1 MIGLALTLVLLQAT
15 ASPEKPEPPAPGSHP
30 FAVGEKLSYSA
41 KLGMLNLGSGSLE
54 VASLDTVRGV
64 ESYRLRF
71 RLRGKN
77 AFYSLDD
84 VLESWVGT
92 SDLVSRRFLQDFV
105 ENDKATKRVYE
116 IYPDSGFFR
125 QQGRDTTFAT
135 PAEPLDDA
143 GFFYFVRVTPLQ
155 VGKTYRYDRYFRKDK
170 NPVTI
175 KVLKREKLELPDG
188 RDVPCLVL
196 HPVIETKGLF
206 SKRSDTRIWLTD
218 DDRRIPVQ
226 VRTKFPFG
234 TVTLRLKAMI
244 LPDSTGQAVG
254 RSDGQPIGIDS
265 VPSPRQITRP
275 PDRLSMSR

>member
-1 MIGLALTLVLLQAT
+1 VISLRIAMALLQA
-15 ASPEKPEPPAPGSHP
+15 PAPAATQAPAAAPPHVDYP

-41 KLGMLNLGSGSLE
+41 KLGMLTLGSATLE
-54 VASLDTVRGV
+54 VVSLDTIRGV
-64 ESYRLRF
+64 ESFRLRF

-92 SDLVSRRFLQDFV
+92 SDLISRRFVQDFV
-105 ENDKATKRVYE
+105 ENDKPRHRLYE
-116 IYPDSGFFR
+116 IFPDSGYFR

-155 VGKTYRYDRYFRKDK
+155 VGRRYSYDRYFRKEK

-175 KVLKREKLELPDG
+175 EVLKREKLELPDG
-188 RDVPCLVL
+188 SQVQCLVL
-196 HPVIETKGLF
+196 HPVIDTKGLF
-206 SKRSDTRIWLTD
+206 SKRSETRIWLTD
-218 DDRRIPVQ
+218 DARRLPVQ

-234 TVTLRLKAMI
+234 TITLRLKDMV
-244 LPDSTGQAVG
+244 LPGTTTSA
-254 RSDGQPIGIDS
+254 
-265 VPSPRQITRP
+265 
-275 PDRLSMSR
+275 MSR